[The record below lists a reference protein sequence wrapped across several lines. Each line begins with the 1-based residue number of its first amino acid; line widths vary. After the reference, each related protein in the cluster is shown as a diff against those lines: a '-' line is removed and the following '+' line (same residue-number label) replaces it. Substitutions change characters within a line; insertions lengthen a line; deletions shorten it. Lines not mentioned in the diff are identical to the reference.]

1 MRYHFITQHMSQCS
15 GLRFG
20 DIDVPLLTVKEV
32 DISPI
37 ANHLSIIP
45 QASKMRTIDWQK
57 NLAENCI
64 AEFGLRISN
73 VLNAQD
79 FSRDRCQQMNKQE
92 GSIMSF
98 SKLFTF
104 EELNSMFR
112 HKIHETGMANLST
125 STPSTQDI
133 IGQWT
138 ILDSSPNKA
147 PLRQSVDLSHDME
160 HTNVW
165 SDDSLRNCL
174 GWSDLQNDVGFS
186 GGYPSMYAVT
196 TSQF

>member
-1 MRYHFITQHMSQCS
+1 MTYWNEVSGDQKDAWYWMEVAMSMAC
-15 GLRFG
+15 RFNLHRDPSNFG
-20 DIDVPLLTVKEV
+20 MEPNIDVPLLTVKEV

-73 VLNAQD
+73 
-79 FSRDRCQQMNKQE
+79 E

-186 GGYPSMYAVT
+186 W
-196 TSQF
+196 